1 MKTALIWF
9 RNDLRLS
16 DNEVINKAVNEN
28 DKVVFFYCLD
38 NFWLGQTPYGFD
50 KIGAY
55 RLKFLIESIDNLKQ
69 NLQSKGNDLI
79 ITIGQTEN
87 EIVKLFDEIK
97 FTSIYLQE
105 EFTSEELNIENK
117 VATEI
122 KKLNQKYEIDIKIKK
137 IWGQTLIH
145 KADIFFDFELRSNKT
160 LPDIFTNFRTN
171 IEKNNTP
178 RKIIQSNKLDLNQT
192 KVDLDWEKYSN
203 LWNEIKSQLNTRVK
217 DQSNKSAYKFIGG
230 ETQALA
236 RLNDYL
242 YETNSIWTYKNTRN
256 GLLGENY
263 STKFSPY
270 LALGLISAKQIY
282 WEIKKYEKIYG
293 ANIST
298 YWVYFELLWRDY
310 FKFVGVK
317 YGNEIFKYNGIKS
330 KKIKLNHNIEDA
342 KPWLEGTTKEK
353 FVNAN
358 MIELNESGWMSNRG
372 RQNVASYLVHDLG
385 LDWRIGAEYFES
397 LLLDYD
403 VTSNWCNW
411 QYISGVGND
420 PRENRKFNIKLQQ
433 DKYDK
438 NYKYIKH
445 WLGEVGNNTLFDF

>member
-1 MKTALIWF
+1 MKTALVWF
-9 RNDLRLS
+9 RNDLRLK
-16 DNEVINKAVNEN
+16 DNEVINRAVTEN
-28 DKVVFFYCLD
+28 DKVIFFYCLD
-38 NFWLGQTPYGFD
+38 NFWLGQTSYGFD
-50 KIGAY
+50 KIGTY
-55 RLKFLIESIDNLKQ
+55 RLKFLIESLDNLKQ
-69 NLQSKGNDLI
+69 NLQTKGSDLI
-79 ITIGQTEN
+79 ITIGQTEK
-87 EIVKLFDEIK
+87 EIVNLLNETK
-97 FTSIYLQE
+97 FTTIYLQE

-117 VATEI
+117 VYNEI
-122 KKLNQKYEIDIKIKK
+122 NILNQKNGIDIKVNK

-145 KADIFFDFELRSNKT
+145 KSDIFFDFELKSNKT

-171 IEKNNTP
+171 IEKNNLP
-178 RKIIQSNKLDLNQT
+178 RKIIQNDDLDLNST
-192 KVDLDWEKYSN
+192 SIDIDWSKYTN
-203 LWNEIKSQLNTRVK
+203 QWNEIKTKLNTKVK
-217 DQSNKSAYKFIGG
+217 KQSNKSAFKFSGG
-230 ETQALA
+230 ETQALE
-236 RLNDYL
+236 RLDDYL
-242 YETNSIWTYKNTRN
+242 YKTNSLWTYKNTRN

-263 STKFSPY
+263 SSKFSPY

-282 WEIKKYEKIYG
+282 WEIKNYETIYG
-293 ANIST
+293 SNIST
-298 YWVYFELLWRDY
+298 YWLYFELLWRDY

-330 KKIKLNHNIEDA
+330 KKIKLNHNIDDA
-342 KPWLEGTTKEK
+342 KSWLDGKTKEK

-411 QYISGVGND
+411 QYISGIGND

-433 DKYDK
+433 EKYDK
-438 NYKYIKH
+438 NYKYIKY
-445 WLGEVGNNTLFDF
+445 WLGDIDNNTLFD

>member
-1 MKTALIWF
+1 MKTALVWF
-9 RNDLRLS
+9 RNDLRLK
-16 DNEVINKAVNEN
+16 DNEVINRAVTEN

-38 NFWLGQTPYGFD
+38 NFWLGQTSYGFD

-55 RLKFLIESIDNLKQ
+55 RLKFLIESLDNLKQ
-69 NLQSKGNDLI
+69 NLQTKGSDLI
-79 ITIGQTEN
+79 ITIGQTEK
-87 EIVKLFDEIK
+87 EIVNLLNETK
-97 FTSIYLQE
+97 FTTIYLQE

-117 VATEI
+117 VYNDI
-122 KKLNQKYEIDIKIKK
+122 NILNQKNGIDIKVNK

-145 KADIFFDFELRSNKT
+145 KSDIFFDFELKSNKT

-171 IEKNNTP
+171 IEKNNLP
-178 RKIIQSNKLDLNQT
+178 RKIIQNDDLDLNST
-192 KVDLDWEKYSN
+192 SIDIDWSKYTN
-203 LWNEIKSQLNTRVK
+203 RWNEIKTKLNTKVK
-217 DQSNKSAYKFIGG
+217 KQSNKSAFKFSGG
-230 ETQALA
+230 ETQALE
-236 RLNDYL
+236 RLDDYL
-242 YETNSIWTYKNTRN
+242 YKTNSLWTYKNTRN

-263 STKFSPY
+263 SSKFSPY
-270 LALGLISAKQIY
+270 LALGLVSAKQIY
-282 WEIKKYEKIYG
+282 WEIKNYETIYG
-293 ANIST
+293 SNIST
-298 YWVYFELLWRDY
+298 YWLYFELLWRDY

-330 KKIKLNHNIEDA
+330 KKIKLNHNLDDA
-342 KPWLEGTTKEK
+342 KIWLDGKTKEK

-411 QYISGVGND
+411 QYISGIGND

-433 DKYDK
+433 EKYDK
-438 NYKYIKH
+438 NYKYIKY
-445 WLGEVGNNTLFDF
+445 WLGDIDNNTLFD